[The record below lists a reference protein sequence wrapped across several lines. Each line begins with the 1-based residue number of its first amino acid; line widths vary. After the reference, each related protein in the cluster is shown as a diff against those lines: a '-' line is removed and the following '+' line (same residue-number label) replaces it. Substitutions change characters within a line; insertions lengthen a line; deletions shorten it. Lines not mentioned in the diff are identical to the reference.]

1 MVSCASQV
9 FYRIASGS
17 SPPVDYDLEEPGD
30 PLDLAVNKRVDF
42 APELYSSATQDMVW
56 SAETKGPK
64 PENLAVPVDETGKLF
79 VRQLRRAG
87 KLVRQID
94 QPTDVETP

>member
-1 MVSCASQV
+1 
-9 FYRIASGS
+9 
-17 SPPVDYDLEEPGD
+17 
-30 PLDLAVNKRVDF
+30 
-42 APELYSSATQDMVW
+42 MVW

-64 PENLAVPVDETGKLF
+64 PENVAVPVDETGKLF